1 MALEGACR
9 KRHVEMQT
17 VRKGEVFSWP
27 TWNADQ
33 VLEEHHR
40 KTSEEKLRRWRE
52 EGLQGPC
59 PSPPEVEPAPSVP
72 LIDPYAPSTAYP
84 EAPPEAP
91 PPVASPSPPPAPAPV
106 PVPKP
111 HQEARQVRQ
120 VPQTPVAPKAA
131 PKQAPQVPKV
141 APETESWSSKQQR
154 LKKEQREARLAE
166 NLRRFCSSCCLRRA
180 ARGGQEPEETRQER
194 PGYLTQ
200 CGYRRL
206 LAFLYKPLKGP
217 SEDAKMHS
225 AENLQDPQSYGG
237 SLGSKEPA
245 TKASGSSHS
254 KPRGALDEPEIGE
267 DEIDLQGV
275 PLRVLR
281 SKRPVSGSELRK
293 LRIMAHEEVLARQ
306 RTQEELLGLCH
317 DMGERL
323 RLDVDKEL
331 TARSEAE

>member
-1 MALEGACR
+1 MILNHA
-9 KRHVEMQT
+9 KYHQWIV
-17 VRKGEVFSWP
+17 V
-27 TWNADQ
+27 TWNIGLNKFYSWTKFQ
-33 VLEEHHR
+33 ELLECSSFQ
-40 KTSEEKLRRWRE
+40 TICRWRE

-166 NLRRFCSSCCLRRA
+166 NLRRFCSSCCLSW
-180 ARGGQEPEETRQER
+180 
-194 PGYLTQ
+194 
-200 CGYRRL
+200 
-206 LAFLYKPLKGP
+206 LKQP
-217 SEDAKMHS
+217 SCFWYYAPWVQ
-225 AENLQDPQSYGG
+225 N
-237 SLGSKEPA
+237 
-245 TKASGSSHS
+245 
-254 KPRGALDEPEIGE
+254 
-267 DEIDLQGV
+267 
-275 PLRVLR
+275 
-281 SKRPVSGSELRK
+281 
-293 LRIMAHEEVLARQ
+293 
-306 RTQEELLGLCH
+306 
-317 DMGERL
+317 
-323 RLDVDKEL
+323 
-331 TARSEAE
+331 